1 MEVNKDFFEV
11 DFEGDGLTMISTKA
25 SASLILIEE
34 EKAKIIVVKGKIGK
48 REQVPIKNLRRRFDG
63 RENESI

>member
-48 REQVPIKNLRRRFDG
+48 REQMPIKKLRRREG
-63 RENESI
+63 

>member
-25 SASLILIEE
+25 SSFF
-34 EKAKIIVVKGKIGK
+34 
-48 REQVPIKNLRRRFDG
+48 NF
-63 RENESI
+63 N